1 MHFWVMLLRGINVG
15 GNNIMP
21 MKQLISM
28 LNELGCEDVQTYI
41 QSGNVLLQHSESD
54 SQVLTLHITTTMYRT
69 FGFEP
74 KVLLLTLE
82 QFQQAATNNPFP
94 QAEVEPK
101 TLHLFYLDRPV
112 IEFDKEKLNSL
123 KKTNESFELIDQV
136 FYLHAPDGIGR
147 SKLAEKVEK
156 ILAVPSTARNWNTV
170 KKLLSLAEG
179 S

>member
-15 GNNIMP
+15 GNNVMP
-21 MKQLISM
+21 MKQLTSM
-28 LNELGCEDVQTYI
+28 LNELGCVDVQTYI

-54 SQVLTLHITTTMYRT
+54 SQVLTHHMTAMMHQT

-82 QFQQAATNNPFP
+82 QFQQAAANNPFP
-94 QAEVEPK
+94 HAENEPK
-101 TLHLFYLDRPV
+101 TLHLFYVDRPV
-112 IEFDKEKLNSL
+112 IELDKEKLNSL
-123 KKTNESFELIDQV
+123 KKTNESFKLIGQV

-147 SKLAEKVEK
+147 SKLAQKVEK

-170 KKLLSLAEG
+170 KQLLALAEG